1 MHKIRCATL
10 KKLANKESEAS
21 APNKGSKRSY
31 GEAKAIGSK
40 YEMLIF
46 IIGYFS
52 PEQDKAKAIGSEY
65 VRFYGIGVLAPES

>member
-1 MHKIRCATL
+1 MYKERCATS

-21 APNKGSKRSY
+21 VPNKGSKRSY

-46 IIGYFS
+46 GIGGFS
-52 PEQDKAKAIGSEY
+52 PEEDEAKAIGSEY
-65 VRFYGIGVLAPES
+65 VKLL